1 MKMNW
6 YKIYINSV
14 NENDVSEIVKKE
26 FIKKSGRL
34 AATGAPDKAMA
45 IFIDKNIQISQSRD
59 GYLYFSPNCIQHM
72 DTLIKYYKGEPCEKP
87 KRKNVRLVV
96 INSDKDDWDMLDK
109 KTIKA
114 IKAGTNLKKLR

>member
-1 MKMNW
+1 MDW
-6 YKIYINSV
+6 YKIYINSI
-14 NENDVSEIVKKE
+14 NENDVSESVKKE

-45 IFIDKNIQISQSRD
+45 IFIDKDIQISQSRE

-87 KRKNVRLVV
+87 KRKNICLV
-96 INSDKDDWDMLDK
+96 IMNSEKDEWGILDK

-114 IKAGTNLKKLR
+114 IKAGTNLKKY